1 MRNKYTMIACVN
13 NKNAIAKEGN
23 LMYHIKADMGNF
35 KSLTTDHVVIMG
47 RRTFET
53 LPGCKPLKNRI
64 NIIVT
69 SNLDYSPLGIE
80 NWTKDELNNTF
91 LVNSLNEADEL
102 CYAYFSDKEL
112 FIIGGGM
119 IYAKAYELGMVDKA
133 IITLVND
140 DADGDV
146 YFPEIDK
153 DENFKVIFKTTSL
166 RDHPNDTYYRYV
178 FYKRK

>member
-1 MRNKYTMIACVN
+1 M
-13 NKNAIAKEGN
+13 
-23 LMYHIKADMGNF
+23 
-35 KSLTTDHVVIMG
+35 
-47 RRTFET
+47 
-53 LPGCKPLKNRI
+53 
-64 NIIVT
+64 
-69 SNLDYSPLGIE
+69 
-80 NWTKDELNNTF
+80 
-91 LVNSLNEADEL
+91 NEADEL

-166 RDHPNDTYYRYV
+166 RDHPNDTYYRYI